1 MSRII
6 VRLMMFGMMCCMQPW
21 AHAADAPAYPTVEQ
35 NLRAMDMDNDGQVTV
50 YELRAYLE
58 IRHGKD
64 YEQEVMDSL
73 EASAK
78 GKSCGTPFARSFY

>member
-1 MSRII
+1 
-6 VRLMMFGMMCCMQPW
+6 MMFCAPSL
-21 AHAADAPAYPTVEQ
+21 ANAADAPAYPTVEQ
-35 NLRAMDMDNDGQVTV
+35 NLQAMDTDHDGQVTV

-58 IRHGKD
+58 ARHGKD
-64 YEQEVMDSL
+64 YQQEVMDSL